1 MIEPKKELGPLLKL
15 CRKFGVTEITL
26 EGVSIKFGAMPTPK
40 SGAEEVDD
48 DEVQTDGLTP
58 EQLMF
63 FSAPRDV
70 EGMGG

>member
-26 EGVSIKFGAMPTPK
+26 EGVSIKFGAMPDRK
-40 SGAEEVDD
+40 ASD
-48 DEVQTDGLTP
+48 DEEGSDEVPSDGLTQ

-63 FSAPRDV
+63 FSAPSA
-70 EGMGG
+70 EGT